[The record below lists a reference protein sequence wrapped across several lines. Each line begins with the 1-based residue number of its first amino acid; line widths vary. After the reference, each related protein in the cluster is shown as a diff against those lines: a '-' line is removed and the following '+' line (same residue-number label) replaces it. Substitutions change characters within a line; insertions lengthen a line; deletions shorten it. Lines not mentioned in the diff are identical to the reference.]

1 MEPILLYGSEVWGF
15 ENIIDIERIHLQ
27 FCKNILHLRKSTP
40 NYMVYGELGR
50 FPLSIN
56 IKMRMVGF
64 WNRLVSNE
72 HKLSSHLYRLMLSLH
87 NSGVHEFK
95 WIKFV
100 QNIFNDT
107 GLRYIFNFQ
116 GGIPFISYK
125 LFLKQQLQD
134 QFIQKW
140 FSDVMNSSR
149 GEFYSIFKK
158 EFELEKYLLRLPSHY
173 SVWITKLRTSN
184 LKLPIEVGRWYGIP
198 KENRHCTLCLKNIG
212 DEFHVLF
219 KCENDI
225 VSDFRNKFIPSYYCK
240 NPNVQ
245 KMGGMF
251 SNCHIQLLTNV
262 AIFIKKICKLL

>member
-1 MEPILLYGSEVWGF
+1 MNEARCSLFSIYKRIRNQPIPIDLHLKLFDSIVEPILLYGSEVWGF
-15 ENIIDIERIHLQ
+15 ENTIDIEWIHLQ
-27 FCKNILHLRKSTP
+27 VCKNILHLRKGKP

-50 FPLSIN
+50 LLLSIN

-95 WIKFV
+95 WIKSI
-100 QNIFNDT
+100 QNIFNNT
-107 GLRYIFNFQ
+107 GLRYIFSFQ

-149 GEFYSIFKK
+149 GKLYSIFKK
-158 EFELEKYLLRLPSHY
+158 ELELEKYLLRLPSLY

-212 DEFHVLF
+212 DEFQVF
-219 KCENDI
+219 FQCENDVI
-225 VSDFRNKFIPSYYCK
+225 SDFR
-240 NPNVQ
+240 
-245 KMGGMF
+245 
-251 SNCHIQLLTNV
+251 
-262 AIFIKKICKLL
+262 KKIHTLLLL